1 MKSMMLILD
10 VNGKKAEA
18 LIMSR
23 SGKKLKLL
31 SVHQSSISEGRLDDE
46 FLRFISGKKF
56 SSGVYLLLPSEES
69 VIKIIT
75 VNLTAEEKIARV
87 IKFEAEKFLPYPA
100 DEAVLDFRIVKKGK
114 DFSEVLFTAIR
125 RERLEFYLDL
135 FKDSGLTLAACS
147 PDILAAAELAAG
159 DEPFMLIDSSPARVN
174 LAVFSEG
181 APVLLKVVRVDEN
194 TTGRE
199 PGIKDIIAEEALVL
213 SGLFGLKEPGRA
225 LQKAYITGDCAG
237 IGDLAFL
244 ADKAGLDAE
253 AMNAPKITFSAPAG
267 DKLKSTRGVFDAAL
281 GMGLAVVRGRKI
293 INLKDVPGK
302 PRKHESLILSAIL
315 AGVICALILSSVYLR
330 LKSKE
335 RALSAINKE
344 ISTVLEEGFSAP
356 ELAGRSGMEIISI
369 LGERTG
375 VRGEALSALDGAGME
390 NVLDFLLEL
399 VTKLPEGGGYEVSGV
414 YIDRNIC
421 YLDGRASSFMKT
433 QEIFNSLLSSP
444 YFRDVRIGRAQADSE
459 KGGVVFRIEIV
470 PPGGG
475 GI

>member
-1 MKSMMLILD
+1 MMLILD
-10 VNGKKAEA
+10 VNGKTVEA

-31 SVHQSSISEGRLDDE
+31 SVHQSFIEDGRLDDE

-69 VIKIIT
+69 VIKIIP

-87 IKFEAEKFLPYPA
+87 IKLEAEKFLPYPA

-114 DFSEVLFTAIR
+114 DFSEVLFAAIR
-125 RERLEFYLDL
+125 RKRLEYYLDL
-135 FKDSGLTLAACS
+135 FKDSGLTPAVCS
-147 PDILAAAELAAG
+147 PDILAAAELAAE
-159 DEPFMLIDSSPARVN
+159 DEPFMLIDPSPSRIN

-181 APVLLKVVRVDEN
+181 APVLLKVVRIPEN
-194 TTGRE
+194 TPGGE
-199 PGIKDIIAEEALVL
+199 PGIKDMIAEEAVTL
-213 SGLFGLKEPGRA
+213 SGLFGLKESGRA
-225 LQKAYITGDCAG
+225 LKKAYVTGDCAG
-237 IGDLAFL
+237 IGDLTFL
-244 ADKAGLDAE
+244 ADKAGLHVE
-253 AMNAPKITFSAPAG
+253 AMNAPKISFSGPAS
-267 DKLKSTRGVFDAAL
+267 DRLKSACGVFDAAL
-281 GMGLAVVRGRKI
+281 GMGVAVVRGKKI
-293 INLKDVPGK
+293 INLKNIPGR
-302 PRKHESLILSAIL
+302 PRRHESLILSAIL
-315 AGVICALILSSVYLR
+315 AGVVFALIFSSVYLR
-330 LKSKE
+330 LKSRE
-335 RALSAINKE
+335 RVLSEIDKE
-344 ISTVLEEGFSAP
+344 IASVLEEGFSSP

-399 VTKLPEGGGYEVSGV
+399 VARLPEGGGYEVSGV

-433 QEIFNSLLSSP
+433 QEIFNSLLASP
-444 YFRDVRIGRAQADSE
+444 YFRDLRIGRAQADSE

-470 PPGGG
+470 PPGGSG
-475 GI
+475 T